1 MNEQP
6 SAAGYRCGFAAI
18 VGRPNVG
25 KSTLL
30 NALLGQKLSIVSPK
44 PQTTRHRILGILTRP
59 AAQMIFVDTPGLHAG
74 ARRAMNRHMNRA
86 ALASLQDADVN
97 VFVVEALRWT
107 DEDQR
112 VLDELRQAGAPDHPG
127 AEQGRQGVPEG
138 AAAAVH
144 RGAGPARAFR
154 RDRAAVGAEG
164 QQRRAAARRP
174 SPATCRESP
183 PHFPEDQLTDRSK
196 QFQAAEIVRE
206 KLTLRLRQELPYGM
220 TVVIEQF
227 KEEDGRLL
235 INAVIWVE
243 RSGQKAIVIGNGG
256 EQLKEVGRAARLEM
270 VELFKLPG
278 APGVVGE
285 GEGKLV
291 GQRDRSAAAGL
302 RDVSDPRRV
311 QLQPAFVLHHRPYR
325 DTSRILELF
334 TRDHG
339 RVSVF
344 ARGARSARKAGTAL
358 TSILQPFNR
367 LLVSWSG
374 RGEAG
379 QLTGAEFDGA
389 MSSLPPDRS

>member
-6 SAAGYRCGFAAI
+6 AADYRCGFAAI

-30 NALLGQKLSIVSPK
+30 NALLGRKISIVSPK

-59 AAQMIFVDTPGLHAG
+59 EAQVIFVDTPGLHAG

-97 VFVVEALRWT
+97 LFVVEALRWT

-112 VLDELRQAGAPDHPG
+112 VLDELVKQDRPIVVVLNKIDKVFPK
-127 AEQGRQGVPEG
+127 ERLLPFIEELS
-138 AAAAVH
+138 
-144 RGAGPARAFR
+144 RRAQLR

-164 QQRRAAARRP
+164 QQHRAAARDDRALPARVAAAFPRGSGDRP
-174 SPATCRESP
+174 LAT
-183 PHFPEDQLTDRSK
+183 

-206 KLTLRLRQELPYGM
+206 KLTLRLRQELPYGL

-270 VELFKLPG
+270 IELFK
-278 APGVVGE
+278 
-285 GEGKLV
+285 
-291 GQRDRSAAAGL
+291 
-302 RDVSDPRRV
+302 
-311 QLQPAFVLHHRPYR
+311 RPVH
-325 DTSRILELF
+325 LELWVKVKENWS
-334 TRDHG
+334 DNEM
-339 RVSVF
+339 
-344 ARGARSARKAGTAL
+344 AL
-358 TSILQPFNR
+358 R
-367 LLVSWSG
+367 
-374 RGEAG
+374 
-379 QLTGAEFDGA
+379 QLGYDT
-389 MSSLPPDRS
+389 